1 MEQNDTFIEVFS
13 GCGGL
18 STGLIKAG
26 FRPLLLIDNVK
37 DCVKTLQLNHPNTDI
52 KQMDVTKIHLNNYKG
67 KVHILAGGIPCQSW
81 SYAGKRLGLEDS
93 RGNLFIDFIRLIKE
107 CDPNI
112 FIIENVHG
120 LLTHNKGKT
129 FNILKKLLTIDDIY
143 NIDYKLLNSN
153 DYDVPQKRKRVF
165 IIGTKKEKKLLYTF
179 PEPFNIG
186 TTLKDAFKDIP
197 KSSEGSTY
205 PLKKIELFRKIPQ
218 GGCWINLNIE
228 EQKEYLG
235 KSMESGGGKRG
246 ILRRLSMNE
255 ASLTLLTTP
264 SQKQTERCHPTE
276 DRPLNIIEYARI
288 QTFPDDYKFYGS
300 KSSKYKQIGN
310 AVPVNLSYHIGLS
323 LMNIGY
329 IIDDI

>member
-1 MEQNDTFIEVFS
+1 MEQYDTFIEVFS

-18 STGLIKAG
+18 SCGLIKAG
-26 FRPLLLIDNVK
+26 FKPLLLIDNVK
-37 DCVKTLQLNHPNTDI
+37 DCVKTLQLNHPNTNI
-52 KQMDVTKIHLNNYKG
+52 KEQDVTKLHLDDYKG
-67 KVHILAGGIPCQSW
+67 KVHMLAGGIPCQSW
-81 SYAGKRLGLEDS
+81 SFAGKRLGLVDK
-93 RGNLFIDFIRLIKE
+93 RGNLFMDFIRLIKE

-112 FIIENVHG
+112 FLIENVHG
-120 LLTHNKGKT
+120 LLTHNKGNT
-129 FNILKKLLTIDDIY
+129 FNIIKQLLSIDDTY

-165 IIGTKKEKKLLYTF
+165 IIGTKKEKGFIYNF
-179 PEPFNIG
+179 PEPFNVG
-186 TTLKDAFKDIP
+186 TTLIDAFKNIP
-197 KSSEGSTY
+197 ECSEGCLY
-205 PLKKIELFRKIPQ
+205 PERKLELFRKIPQ

-235 KSMESGGGKRG
+235 KSIESEGGKRG

-255 ASLTLLTTP
+255 PSLTLLTTP

-276 DRPLNIIEYARI
+276 NRPLSIIEYTRI

-310 AVPVNLSYHIGLS
+310 AVPVNMSYRIGLS

-329 IIDDI
+329 SV